1 MWEKVRNDKD
11 RRIKIYKERE
21 SDWSKIEK
29 IDNKRDNKKLSK
41 RYEKIY
47 RETKNRTKIS
57 FNEGAIKEKRWN
69 DKGKAWEKY

>member
-1 MWEKVRNDKD
+1 MRNDKD

-21 SDWSKIEK
+21 NDWSKIEK

-57 FNEGAIKEKRWN
+57 FNEGQLKKRDGMIEEKR
-69 DKGKAWEKY
+69 GKSTKK